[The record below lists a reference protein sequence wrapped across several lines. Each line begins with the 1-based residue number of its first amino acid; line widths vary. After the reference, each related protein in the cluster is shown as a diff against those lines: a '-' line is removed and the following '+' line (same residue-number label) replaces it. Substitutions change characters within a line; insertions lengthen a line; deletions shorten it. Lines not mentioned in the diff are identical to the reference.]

1 MTSQETEFVTILA
14 LPIFFHFLLATS
26 YVKTSCLPL
35 FACYGRVHFTVHVAE
50 LKPNKVSAL
59 YQCLQEMY
67 VVHFNDTW

>member
-35 FACYGRVHFTVHVAE
+35 FACYGRVHFTVYVAE
-50 LKPNKVSAL
+50 LKPNKVSASVSVRNVR
-59 YQCLQEMY
+59 CALQ
-67 VVHFNDTW
+67 